1 MPLTDLNRKIYQ
13 LLKELEDLDD
23 EILFGSDR
31 KTLPELL
38 NEERELLKDLEQL
51 YLLQLDLLSK
61 DMESL
66 DLLPDQPQSANND
79 LIQDV

>member
-38 NEERELLKDLEQL
+38 EEERELLKDLEQL

-61 DMESL
+61 DIESL
-66 DLLPDQPQSANND
+66 DLTPDLPHSENNG
-79 LIQDV
+79 LIQEV